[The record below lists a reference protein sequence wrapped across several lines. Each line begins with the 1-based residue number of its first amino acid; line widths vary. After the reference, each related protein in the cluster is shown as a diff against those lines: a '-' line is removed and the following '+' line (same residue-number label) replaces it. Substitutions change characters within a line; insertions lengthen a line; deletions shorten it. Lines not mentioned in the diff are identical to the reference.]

1 MTSTVVKQLLM
12 EEEDELLF
20 FIPND
25 IIVDI
30 LKRLPVK
37 SLLRFR
43 CVCKDWNDL
52 FKTSSFIKQHF
63 HHSTHHR
70 GPSLLLQSYYSASH
84 HTITRHTLLDSNK
97 KTLMPLN
104 VPINRSCYL
113 SIIGVSH
120 GIVCLK
126 FEGSLLLW
134 NPATRETQ
142 HVPKISINYFEYGVI
157 SYSVETGFG
166 FNTVLNDYKIVIVY
180 AFRPAGNRAHVYS
193 LSTGSWKE
201 VEFGNVSVGGIH
213 YRRTT
218 ATDEAIY
225 WLAINPM
232 GGLLILSFHT
242 AKEVFTLIPEPASG
256 FFQDRN
262 LIVHENNLAL
272 LNIIE
277 LCVPEEATSGEFE
290 FGQRWNST
298 KFIGCLGSDTLLKA
312 MTIWRNEVVFEPRRT
327 KYRGAIYLFNLTT
340 NKLKLFPIDS
350 FGDVTAAF
358 NYEESLVS
366 LGMKQNI
373 QNMILNLK

>member
-1 MTSTVVKQLLM
+1 MASIVVKQLLT

-20 FIPND
+20 LVPND
-25 IIVDI
+25 IIVII

-52 FKTSSFIKQHF
+52 FKTSFFIKQHF
-63 HHSTHHR
+63 HHSTHHP
-70 GPSLLLQSYYSASH
+70 GPSLLLQSYCLAPNL
-84 HTITRHTLLDSNK
+84 IINKHTLLDSNK

-104 VPINRSCYL
+104 VPISWPRFL
-113 SIIGVSH
+113 HIVGVSH
-120 GIVCLK
+120 GIVCLE
-126 FEGSLLLW
+126 FGSSLWLW

-142 HVPKISINYFEYGVI
+142 HVLKISINNFEYGD
-157 SYSVETGFG
+157 SYNGETGFG

-180 AFRPAGNRAHVYS
+180 SLSPGNRANVYS

-201 VEFGNVSVGGIH
+201 VEFGNVSVDGICH
-213 YRRTT
+213 PRTT

-232 GGLLILSFHT
+232 GGLLILSFDT

-256 FFQDRN
+256 FFQDRH

-272 LNIIE
+272 LNIVE

-298 KFIGCLGSDTLLKA
+298 KFIGCLGSDTLFNA
-312 MTIWRNEVVFEPRRT
+312 ITIWRNEVVFEPRGE
-327 KYRGAIYLFNLTT
+327 KSGIYLFNLTT
-340 NKLKLFPIDS
+340 NELKLFPIGS
-350 FGDVTAAF
+350 KYGHVMRAF
-358 NYEESLVS
+358 NYVESLVS
-366 LGMKQNI
+366 VGNK
-373 QNMILNLK
+373 NMILNLK